1 MTLQEIEE
9 AITGLTQQEFV
20 ELRDWLAEF
29 EAEVWDRQIEEDAAS
44 GRLES
49 IMKRSI
55 EECREGRYSETES
68 WTS

>member
-55 EECREGRYSETES
+55 EEYREGRYSETES

>member
-9 AITGLTQQEFV
+9 AITGLTLQEFV

-29 EAEVWDRQIEEDAAS
+29 EAEVWDRKIEEDAAS

-55 EECREGRYSETES
+55 EEYREGRYTEI
-68 WTS
+68 

>member
-9 AITGLTQQEFV
+9 AITGLTLQEFV

-29 EAEVWDRQIEEDAAS
+29 EAEVWDRKIEVDAAS

-55 EECREGRYSETES
+55 EEYREGRYTEI
-68 WTS
+68 